1 MVNDFHH
8 AQDAYLNIVVGN
20 VYFVKFTQ
28 NPLHFIKAEYD
39 KNKAQYEYNLSR
51 MFDRD
56 VRRGNETAWIGCK
69 KGEEAGTILTV
80 KKMMAKNTPILTRLS
95 FEGKGGLA
103 DQTLYSAEKAK
114 GNGYIPLK
122 TSDSKM
128 QDVTKYGGFNSVSTA
143 YFFLVE
149 HELKGKKV
157 RTLETVPIIW
167 RDRIEKD
174 ETMLLKYCTDVLE
187 LKNPSIRV
195 KKIKLQSYI
204 KKDGYYMYI
213 TGKTNKQITTKNAVE
228 LCVNQRWIDY
238 IKIIEKTVEKKKEEC
253 EEIDYDKNV
262 EFYDLLLTK
271 HTQEIFSNRPNPVGT
286 KLKQGRDK
294 FVSLTLLEQCRVL
307 YEILQLSII
316 GNTRADLQL
325 IGGAAISGVML
336 LSKNITDSKEFILIN
351 QSVTG
356 LFEQKVDLLTV

>member
-1 MVNDFHH
+1 M
-8 AQDAYLNIVVGN
+8 
-20 VYFVKFTQ
+20 
-28 NPLHFIKAEYD
+28 
-39 KNKAQYEYNLSR
+39 
-51 MFDRD
+51 
-56 VRRGNETAWIGCK
+56 
-69 KGEEAGTILTV
+69 
-80 KKMMAKNTPILTRLS
+80 
-95 FEGKGGLA
+95 
-103 DQTLYSAEKAK
+103 
-114 GNGYIPLK
+114 
-122 TSDSKM
+122 
-128 QDVTKYGGFNSVSTA
+128 
-143 YFFLVE
+143 
-149 HELKGKKV
+149 
-157 RTLETVPIIW
+157 
-167 RDRIEKD
+167 
-174 ETMLLKYCTDVLE
+174 
-187 LKNPSIRV
+187 
-195 KKIKLQSYI
+195 
-204 KKDGYYMYI
+204 
-213 TGKTNKQITTKNAVE
+213 E

-271 HTQEIFSNRPNPVGT
+271 HTQEIFSNRPNPVGA

>member
-80 KKMMAKNTPILTRLS
+80 KKMMAKNTPMLTRLS

-213 TGKTNKQITTKNAVE
+213 TGKALNQVQLKNAVQLCMKPIWIKYIREVEKTIEKGYITEEICAEQNMGLYKE
-228 LCVNQRWIDY
+228 LCQ
-238 IKIIEKTVEKKKEEC
+238 
-253 EEIDYDKNV
+253 
-262 EFYDLLLTK
+262 K
-271 HTQEIFSNRPNPVGT
+271 HNNSIYSKRPNPVGK
-286 KLKQGRDK
+286 KLLNVEPVFGNLSVYKQCIVINQILALSRIENPCAD
-294 FVSLTLLEQCRVL
+294 LTLLE
-307 YEILQLSII
+307 LSKQTGTMKI
-316 GNTRADLQL
+316 
-325 IGGAAISGVML
+325 
-336 LSKNITDSKEFILIN
+336 SKNITDSKEFILIN